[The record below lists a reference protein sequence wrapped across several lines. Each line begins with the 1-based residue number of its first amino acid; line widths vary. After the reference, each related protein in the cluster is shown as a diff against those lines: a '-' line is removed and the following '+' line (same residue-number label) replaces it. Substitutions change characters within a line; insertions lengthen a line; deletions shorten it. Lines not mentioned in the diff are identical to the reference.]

1 MASAMT
7 LQSSDTTLSS
17 GGRLVTSH
25 GDTLPLRDTKLSARA
40 RAGIAHVVLEQRFV
54 NDRDEPLLVHYELPL
69 PADGAVSGFAFRMDG
84 RRIVGEVDTKHRARE
99 RFEEAIVRGQSA
111 AIVEQNRSNQFH
123 QEVGNVPPGAEI
135 VCEILVDQKLAW
147 LAEGAWEWRFPTV
160 LGPRYMGKPGRVE
173 DAAALNVPYDVAGID
188 TRAHLELTIGDAIPG
203 NAAPSSP
210 SHQLRPDRVGSE
222 YRVELGEP
230 GGARL
235 DSDIVVRWQ
244 VSTPDVGI
252 GLDVARP
259 ASDRHTDGD
268 AFGLLTLVPPTPESQ
283 PRATPRDLIFLI
295 DTSGSMGGEPLNQAQ
310 RVVCAMIDTLGDRDR
325 VELIEFGSRPRRF
338 KNEPLVATREGK
350 RAAMKWVKS
359 LRASGG
365 TEMHT
370 AVLEALAPLRM
381 DAQRQVVLITDGYI
395 GFENEIIRTVLA
407 RLPSNSRLHTLGV
420 GSAPNRALTGPA
432 ARAGGGVE
440 IVVGL
445 GEDAELAAKRLLE
458 RTTAPLVTEL
468 KVAGDGVTCVP
479 SRLPDLY
486 AGSPSLVGVRIPAG
500 GVTLTITGKTADGE
514 YREEVSIAGVEIGA
528 GNPGVTKLYGR
539 EWVED
544 LETRRACGN
553 AVAEIDSS
561 VEEVGL
567 RFQIA
572 TRLTSWIAVDEEIS
586 VKPGIEPRQET
597 MPHEVPYGTSVEG
610 MGLRGASAPLSKTRA
625 GTVRRVSK
633 KRAKEELRR
642 DTDEKLAISA
652 LSIKDIGG
660 EELDGLADFDD
671 ATGEIAAP
679 QGLAAGPAEAPADDL
694 SMAPEP
700 AWEADET
707 ARVAAPQQEMLVDSS
722 VAPSRQAMLGAVAK
736 ARTNWWLIILLV
748 VLMLLATGLGVWILF
763 GGSGE
768 TAAPV
773 APTTVEQPTTE
784 MD

>member
-1 MASAMT
+1 MT
-7 LQSSDTTLSS
+7 LASPTNDATLSS
-17 GGRLVTSH
+17 GGRLVTST
-25 GDTLPLRDTKLSARA
+25 GETLPLRETRVSARA
-40 RAGIAHVVLEQRFV
+40 RGGIAHVVLEQTFV

-69 PADGAVSGFAFRMDG
+69 PADGAVGGFAFRMDG
-84 RRIVGEVDTKHRARE
+84 RRIIGEVDTKHRARE
-99 RFEEAIVRGQSA
+99 RFEEAIVRGQTA
-111 AIVEQNRSNQFH
+111 ALVEQQRSNQFH
-123 QEVGNVPPGAEI
+123 QEVGNVPPGSEI

-160 LGPRYMGKPGRVE
+160 LGPRYMGEPGRVE

-188 TRAHLELTIGDAIPG
+188 TRAHLELTIADAIPSG
-203 NAAPSSP
+203 APSSP

-222 YRVELGEP
+222 TRVELSDP
-230 GGARL
+230 SGARL
-235 DSDIVVRWQ
+235 DSDIVVRWP

-252 GLDVARP
+252 GLDLARP
-259 ASDRHTDGD
+259 ASERFTDGD
-268 AFGLLTLVPPTPESQ
+268 AFGLLTLVPPTPESK

-295 DTSGSMGGEPLNQAQ
+295 DTSGSMGGEPLQQAQ
-310 RVVCAMIDTLGDRDR
+310 RVVCAMIDTLADQDR

-338 KNEPLVATREGK
+338 KSEPLVATREGK
-350 RAAMKWVKS
+350 RAATKWVKG

-420 GSAPNRALTGPA
+420 GSAPNRSLTGPA

-445 GEDAELAAKRLLE
+445 GQDAEVAAKRLLE

-468 KVAGDGVTCVP
+468 KVTGDGLTCVP

-486 AGSPSLVGVRIPAG
+486 AGSPSLIGVRVPAAC
-500 GVTLTITGKTADGE
+500 VTLTVTGKTAAGE
-514 YREEVSIAGVEIGA
+514 YRQEVAIPAVEIGA

-553 AVAEIDSS
+553 GVREIDAS
-561 VEEVGL
+561 VEDVGL

-572 TRLTSWIAVDEEIS
+572 TRMTSWVAVDEEVS
-586 VKPGIEPRQET
+586 VKPGVEPREEI
-597 MPHEVPYGTSVEG
+597 MPHEIPYGTSVEG
-610 MGLRGASAPLSKTRA
+610 IGLRATSAPLEQTRA
-625 GTVRRVSK
+625 GVMAPMGD
-633 KRAKEELRR
+633 RAKLRR
-642 DTDEKLAISA
+642 ARPARPAKKEEAVRSMDVKYSRFDLEGGEADELAI
-652 LSIKDIGG
+652 
-660 EELDGLADFDD
+660 ED
-671 ATGEIAAP
+671 APGFAEDVITGEVALP
-679 QGLAAGPAEAPADDL
+679 PAEEAPA
-694 SMAPEP
+694 PEP
-700 AWEADET
+700 VSELRAEPEMLDET
-707 ARVAAPQQEMLVDSS
+707 AK
-722 VAPSRQAMLGAVAK
+722 VAPRQQLLAEASDIATPK
-736 ARTNWWLIILLV
+736 ARTQWWLIILLV
-748 VLMLLATGLGVWILF
+748 VLMLLAAGLGLWILLDS
-763 GGSGE
+763 GGDA
-768 TAAPV
+768 TAPV
-773 APTTVEQPTTE
+773 APTTLEQPTTE